1 MTDTQ
6 RELRRNIQ
14 TNLLRLMTREDLTQ
28 TDLAEKMNVSIT
40 TIHKWVHGQN
50 IPRMDRIDELARILG
65 ATRSDIL
72 SDKTT
77 SYYTDMHCMVC
88 IYKKQTPSGACFWG
102 SQSTT
107 VPPWSIPFQLH
118 DPRLPEIVNPCR
130 CRAVNCA

>member
-77 SYYTDMHCMVC
+77 DYYTDDETQRIADAISKDKDLRLLFDAARNVSADDLKALHQLMTSM
-88 IYKKQTPSGACFWG
+88 KQREEGG
-102 SQSTT
+102 DGED
-107 VPPWSIPFQLH
+107 L
-118 DPRLPEIVNPCR
+118 
-130 CRAVNCA
+130 